1 MQLLKSR
8 GQKLE
13 QGSLQEGYFRR
24 NKTTLAS
31 VQRIQSNNPKMHCL
45 RHTVPFNLLQ
55 SAVSVFFCGRRV
67 AYVTA
72 HVYGT
77 NNFLNMKVLQCRC
90 FLSYETKCQK
100 VAKRCVGV
108 KYASWRIC
116 LNRCSLLE
124 IMDAALGLHYECAVK
139 CVGKRQHA

>member
-1 MQLLKSR
+1 MQLLKPW

-13 QGSLQEGYFRR
+13 QGSLQEGCFRR
-24 NKTTLAS
+24 NITTLAS
-31 VQRIQSNNPKMHCL
+31 VRRIQSNNPKMRCL
-45 RHTVPFNLLQ
+45 RHTVPFILLQ

-77 NNFLNMKVLQCRC
+77 TNFLNKKVLHCRC

-100 VAKRCVGV
+100 VSKRCIGV
-108 KYASWRIC
+108 KYASWRIS
-116 LNRCSLLE
+116 LNRCSLLG
-124 IMDAALGLHYECAVK
+124 IMDAALGLHYERAVK
-139 CVGKRQHA
+139 CLVKRQHA